1 MKNQINDMLASNYYL
16 PHSKLSFF
24 YKGRVALYALLHEM
38 GIGAG
43 DQVLMPAYTC
53 VVVPNAVLY
62 LGAEPLYTDIE
73 VSSFSVTLA
82 SVESAVTERTKVV
95 LCQNTYGLSAHVDE
109 IVDLCRKR
117 GIRTIEDCTHGF
129 GGTYKGKPNG
139 SWCDA
144 AFYSSQWNKPFSTG
158 LGGYA
163 LVNDPELEPRVAEFA
178 NNLPQPSAKT
188 QAMLWVLMRVRKLIS
203 PTTYYSFVQAYR
215 YLSKKN
221 LVTGSSSGEE
231 LESIEMPKDYLLG
244 MSEVQRHAAVR
255 ALARLPSVNALR
267 KANGTL
273 YTSYLAQAGLN
284 HVDPSLHENHLFL
297 KYPLLVRDR
306 GAFMRKAREANVPL
320 GDWFRSPLH
329 PVEGDLSKWGFEPKC
344 YPNAVFA
351 ASHVVNLPT
360 DTKQPERVLK
370 FLDKNSSFIMDYW
383 LGGRNVLAKV

>member
-1 MKNQINDMLASNYYL
+1 MKSPTFENL
-16 PHSKLSFF
+16 LSLSIHGGNFDTF

-38 GIGAG
+38 GIGKG

-62 LGAEPLYTDIE
+62 LGAEPLYADIE
-73 VSSFSVTLA
+73 LSSFSVNSA
-82 SVESAVTERTKVV
+82 SVENALSERTKVV

-163 LVNDPELEPRVAEFA
+163 LVNDPELAPKVAAFA
-178 NNLPQPSAKT
+178 DNLPQPPPRT

-203 PTTYYSFVQAYR
+203 PATYYSFVQAYR
-215 YLSKKN
+215 YLSKRN

-231 LESIEMPKDYLLG
+231 LESIEMPKNYLLG
-244 MSEVQRHAAVR
+244 MSDIQKRVAEK
-255 ALARLPSVNALR
+255 ALVKLPQVNALR
-267 KANGTL
+267 KANGAL
-273 YTSYLAQAGLN
+273 YTAHLAQTGLN

-297 KYPLLVRDR
+297 KYPLLVHNRK
-306 GAFMRKAREANVPL
+306 AFMRKAREANIPL
-320 GDWFRSPLH
+320 GDWFCSPLH
-329 PVEGDLSKWGFEPKC
+329 PVEGDLNQWKFDPER

-351 ASHVVNLPT
+351 ASHVVNIPT
-360 DTKQPERVLK
+360 DTQKPEKVLD
-370 FLDKNSSFIMDYW
+370 FIDRNADMIMDVT
-383 LGGRNVLAKV
+383 LGGRLC

>member
-1 MKNQINDMLASNYYL
+1 MKKQESGDFVSFPISNKQL
-16 PHSKLSFF
+16 ETF

-38 GIGAG
+38 GVGTG

-73 VSSFSVTLA
+73 LSSFSVTPA
-82 SVESAVTERTKVV
+82 SVENAVTEKTKVV

-129 GGTYKGKPNG
+129 GGTYKGKANG

-163 LVNDPELEPRVAEFA
+163 LVNDPELEPRVAAFA
-178 NNLPQPSAKT
+178 DNLPQPSAKT
-188 QAMLWVLMRVRKLIS
+188 QAMLWILMRVRKLIS
-203 PTTYYSFVQAYR
+203 PATYYSFVQAYR

-244 MSEVQRHAAVR
+244 MSNVQKRAAVK
-255 ALARLPSVNALR
+255 ALTKLPRMNALR
-267 KANGTL
+267 KANGAL
-273 YTSYLAQAGLN
+273 YTAHLAQAGLN
-284 HVDPSLHENHLFL
+284 YVDPSLHENHLFL
-297 KYPLLVRDR
+297 KYPLLVHDKA
-306 GAFMRKAREANVPL
+306 AFMRKAREANIPL
-320 GDWFRSPLH
+320 GDWFCSPLH
-329 PVEGDLSKWGFEPKC
+329 PVEGDLNQWKFDPER

-360 DTKQPERVLK
+360 DTRKPEKVLD
-370 FLDKNSSFIMDYW
+370 FIDKNSSLIMDVT
-383 LGGRNVLAKV
+383 LGGRISNP